1 MSSPAQERINV
12 SSLLRAAQAREQDN
26 LINLVPLPTDSED
39 SSSTMSGGSLEA
51 DSLTTPL
58 RSQDHR
64 TAIGA
69 TKIKKR
75 IQSFQLKIM
84 MK

>member
-58 RSQDHR
+58 RSHLCHGYPD
-64 TAIGA
+64 I
-69 TKIKKR
+69 
-75 IQSFQLKIM
+75 
-84 MK
+84 